1 MFRSVLISLTGEAVD
16 APTFNPSD
24 QAAYERVEGISA
36 DDETVSGAKEYQ
48 VNLFFEGSDDDVAA
62 GIHSLDTQDR
72 VGDNEGYY
80 TLQGIRLTKP
90 AGAGIYI
97 HQGKKII
104 IK

>member
-1 MFRSVLISLTGEAVD
+1 MWNWRTSVPGQPSTCPRIGLQNGPRRSEKW
-16 APTFNPSD
+16 
-24 QAAYERVEGISA
+24 
-36 DDETVSGAKEYQ
+36 AKIGTTNWTPYQ